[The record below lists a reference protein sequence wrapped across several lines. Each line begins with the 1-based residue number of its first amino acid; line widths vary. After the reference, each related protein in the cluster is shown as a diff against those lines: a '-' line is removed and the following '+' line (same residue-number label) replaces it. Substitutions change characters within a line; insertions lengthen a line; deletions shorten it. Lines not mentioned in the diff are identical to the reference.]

1 MKEGL
6 ELEDVVLL
14 GRTFEEYA
22 EYFSLRDFELGS
34 ERLLDMASGV
44 SSFCA
49 EASRKGYDV
58 VAADPVY
65 GLPAHLIARKCEADL
80 EEVFAQLPG
89 VAHNYDWTFYRDIA
103 HLKSYRER
111 ASGLFLRDYGRR
123 PDAYVNASLPE
134 TPFRDGEFTVSLVSH
149 FLFLY
154 DDRLDYEFHRR
165 SLLELSRITRDETRI
180 YPLANLRARR
190 SPFVSRLSEDEGCS
204 GLEFE
209 VRKIGFKF
217 LKNSDELL
225 IIRRRG

>member
-14 GRTFEEYA
+14 GRTFGEYA
-22 EYFSLRDFELGS
+22 EYFSLRDFDLS
-34 ERLLDMASGV
+34 RERLLDMASGV

-49 EASRKGYDV
+49 EASRKGYEV

-80 EEVFAQLPG
+80 EKVVAQLPG
-89 VAHNYDWTFYRDIA
+89 VAHNYDWTFYRDIG

-111 ASGLFLRDYGRR
+111 AAGLFLRHYGRR
-123 PDAYVNASLPE
+123 PDTYVDASLPE
-134 TPFRDGEFTVSLVSH
+134 TPFRDGEFTVGLVSY

-165 SLLELSRITRDETRI
+165 SVLELSRVTRDETRI
-180 YPLANLRARR
+180 YPLTNLRARR
-190 SPFVSRLSEDEGCS
+190 SPFVSRLVEDESCA

-209 VRKIGFKF
+209 IRKIGFTF
-217 LKNSDELL
+217 LKNSDELM